1 MARRYLVGFGFVAAV
16 LAAAY
21 FGALVAGTRAVNAA
35 DKPEVK
41 VKPMPPLRA
50 GFVAMADVMK
60 GSKKWQEMA
69 QEASRKR
76 EKIAQ
81 KLGVQRAE
89 LVELQQKTQKAVGE
103 DQIKLAA
110 ELRDAGRKFED
121 AERDAVVAVDK
132 ESLASLV
139 ELQAEFAREVEALAR
154 ERQLDVVYAHPMHPD
169 KMFASMGKTTQ
180 TMDLYFRPN
189 GTQPLYMR
197 ADVDLTGD
205 LLARLNRVAAKKE
218 TE

>member
-1 MARRYLVGFGFVAAV
+1 MARRYLLGFGFVAAV

-21 FGALVAGTRAVNAA
+21 FGAVVAVNAA

-60 GSKKWQEMA
+60 GSTKWQEMSK
-69 QEASRKR
+69 EAGRKR
-76 EKIAQ
+76 EKISQ

-89 LVELQQKTQKAVGE
+89 LIELQQKAQKAVGE
-103 DQIKLAA
+103 EQVKLAV

-121 AERDAVVAVDK
+121 AERDAVAAVDK
-132 ESLASLV
+132 EALAALV

-154 ERQLDVVYAHPMHPD
+154 ERQLDVVYAHPVRLD
-169 KMFASMGKTTQ
+169 KMLDDMGKTTQ
-180 TMDLYFRPN
+180 TMDLYFRPH
-189 GTQPLYMR
+189 GMSPLYMR

-205 LLARLNRVAAKKE
+205 LLARLNKAARNDD
-218 TE
+218 